1 MSMDRLLFSAEESA
15 IVAAEATLAQHA
27 QDAPLREPYAELLQR
42 YKQLHRQSMRL
53 VKMGDRMQA
62 KLNELNACLA
72 ASEQKYRN
80 IFENVAQGIYRS
92 TASGA
97 FLDVNPAMARILG
110 YPSVEDCLKPSRDI
124 AQLHYQDPD
133 QRELFLE
140 AIKRKGQVRDYAL
153 RLKKVNGEEIWVE
166 IAARGVFDKLGQLQE
181 IEGMAADCTERR
193 RMLQEL
199 RDLARLD
206 SLTGLFNRR
215 HFMELSQRE
224 LVAAK
229 REGWPVC
236 LAFFDADHFKRIND
250 AYGHD
255 AGDAVLKELA
265 RLSLAQIR
273 QSDILARLGGEEF
286 AVLLPRTDLCGGLRL
301 AEKIRAAFEQNP
313 VRFGGLEIPFTASF
327 GLAQAACDSVCDGLC
342 VDTLIKRADQ
352 ALYHAKQNGRNRV
365 ATLDEQA
372 V

>member
-1 MSMDRLLFSAEESA
+1 MDRLLFSAEENA
-15 IVAAEATLAQHA
+15 IAAAEATLAQSA
-27 QDAPLREPYAELLQR
+27 PDAPLREPYAELLQR
-42 YKQLHRQSMRL
+42 YRQLHRQSMRL
-53 VKMGDRMQA
+53 VKMGDRMQS
-62 KLNELNACLA
+62 KLNELNASLT
-72 ASEQKYRN
+72 ASEHKYRN

-92 TASGA
+92 TASGEL
-97 FLDVNPAMARILG
+97 LDANPAMARILG
-110 YPSVEDCLKPSRDI
+110 YKSVQECLEHARDI
-124 AQLHYQDPD
+124 AQLHYQDPG

-140 AIKRKGQVRDYAL
+140 ALTRKKQVRDYAL

-166 IAARGVFDKLGQLQE
+166 IAARGVFDKAGRLQE
-181 IEGMAADCTERR
+181 IEGVAADCTERR

-206 SLTGLFNRR
+206 GLTGLFNRR

-229 REGWPVC
+229 REGWPVS
-236 LAFFDADHFKRIND
+236 LVFFDADHFKRIND

-265 RLSLAQIR
+265 QRSLARIR

-286 AVLLPRTDLCGGLRL
+286 AVLLPRTDLDGGRRL
-301 AEKIRAAFEQNP
+301 AENIRLAFEESP
-313 VRFGGLEIPFTASF
+313 LRFGDLEIPFTASF
-327 GLAQAACDSVCDGLC
+327 GLAQAHFNSVGDGLC

-352 ALYHAKQNGRNRV
+352 ALYHAKQKGRNRV
-365 ATLDEQA
+365 ATHGEQA
-372 V
+372 VE